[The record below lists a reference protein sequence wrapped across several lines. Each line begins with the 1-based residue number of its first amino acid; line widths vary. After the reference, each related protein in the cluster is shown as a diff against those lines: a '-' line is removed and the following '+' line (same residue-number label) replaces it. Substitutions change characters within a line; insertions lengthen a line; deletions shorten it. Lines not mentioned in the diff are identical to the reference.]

1 MIKLRYDNV
10 TGAVGNGYA
19 DNIGV
24 PQPYLL
30 ITAEEHDRIKNDNDN
45 YYFVEA
51 GELVARAKMPIIRK
65 EAFLKDFFATSLG
78 YIRFKPTL
86 KNGSQ
91 IDFISLLPQY
101 KAIASISG
109 LPAGAFIFYREP
121 DYTQEFT
128 EQYLQGLQEL
138 SPAMTLAEYQKF
150 ELEVTNAY
158 QRAFFG

>member
-10 TGAVGNGYA
+10 TGAVGNGYT
-19 DNIGV
+19 DNIEV
-24 PQPYLL
+24 PQPFLL
-30 ITAEEHDRIKNDNDN
+30 ISEAEHDKIKNDFDN
-45 YYFVEA
+45 YYFVEN
-51 GELVARAKMPIIRK
+51 GELVAREKMPIIRK
-65 EAFLKDFFATSLG
+65 EGFLKDFFQTSLG

-101 KAIASISG
+101 KAVANISG
-109 LPAGAFIFYREP
+109 LPAGAFILYREP

-128 EQYLQGLQEL
+128 DEYLQSLQEL
-138 SPAMTLAEYQKF
+138 SPAMTLAEYEKF

-158 QRAFFG
+158 QKAFFG

>member
-1 MIKLRYDNV
+1 MIKLRYDIT
-10 TGAVGNGYA
+10 TGAVGNGYTE
-19 DNIGV
+19 NIEV

-30 ITAEEHDRIKNDNDN
+30 ITEAEHDKIKNDFNN

-51 GELVARAKMPIIRK
+51 GELVAREKMPIIRK

-101 KAIASISG
+101 KAIASVSG

-121 DYTQEFT
+121 DYTQDFT
-128 EQYLQGLQEL
+128 EEYLQSLQGL

-158 QRAFFG
+158 QKAFFG